1 MNKRANIFEDAA
13 ELDIDSFK
21 PETASAPEPDLAK
34 LKVISETSNFPSRQA
49 KPLQA
54 PTPIKREQRRHRT
67 GRNVQ
72 LNIKATQAAIDE
84 FNALC
89 QEQNWVT
96 GEALERM
103 LAAIRREIG
112 EGR

>member
-1 MNKRANIFEDAA
+1 MNKRASIFEDAA
-13 ELDIDSFK
+13 ELDIESFK
-21 PETASAPEPDLAK
+21 PETAPAPDPDLAK
-34 LKVISETSNFPSRQA
+34 LKVISEASNFPSRQA
-49 KPLQA
+49 KPSLA
-54 PTPIKREQRRHRT
+54 PTKMEQRRHRT

-72 LNIKATQAAIDE
+72 LNIKATKAAIDE

-89 QEQNWVT
+89 QEQKWVT

-112 EGR
+112 KGR